1 MKNTTWVN
9 GQWNAICD
17 VCGVKFKIGQLKKR
31 WDGFLVCKDDWE
43 TRHPMDFIRLPDEKI
58 GVIETRP
65 QPDDVFVNPS
75 LYCTFD
81 GLMGIADQGTADCA
95 RADIVT

>member
-65 QPDDVFVNPS
+65 QPDDVFESIGYINSYFYTQYVDDI
-75 LYCTFD
+75 YV
-81 GLMGIADQGTADCA
+81 ADT
-95 RADIVT
+95 IL